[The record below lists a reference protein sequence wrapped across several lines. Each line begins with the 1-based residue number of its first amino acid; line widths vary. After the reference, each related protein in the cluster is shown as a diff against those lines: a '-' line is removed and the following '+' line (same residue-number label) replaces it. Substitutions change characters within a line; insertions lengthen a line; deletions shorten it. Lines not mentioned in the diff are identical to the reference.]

1 MAKAA
6 GPRCNLACRY
16 CYYLPVGKLYG
27 GQRDMTEETLELFTR
42 QYIEAQTTAEV
53 LFTWHGGEPLLRPL
67 TFYRKALELQKRY
80 AEGRHIDNCLQT
92 NGTLITDEVAAFL
105 AENNFL
111 VGVSIDGPQN
121 IHDANRGRSFERVMR
136 GIASLEKHGV
146 MWNAMAT
153 INSANASQPLAF
165 YHFFK
170 SIGARYIQFE
180 PVVHEQGAITAGEWG
195 AFLIALFDEWVRGD
209 IGEVFIQHFEAAI
222 ACFAG
227 VAPGICSLAPTCG
240 HVAAMEHN
248 GDLYS
253 CDHFVDHKHRL
264 GNIHDSTITAM
275 MYSKRQAAFGR
286 QKSESLTRQCRECE
300 FLFTCH
306 GECPKNRTAT
316 DRYGNTRHN
325 ALCEGYY
332 AFFSHAKP
340 YIEALLSQK

>member
-27 GQRDMTEETLELFTR
+27 SDIDMTEETLELFIR

-67 TFYRKALELQKRY
+67 SFYRKALELQRRY
-80 AEGRHIDNCLQT
+80 ATGRHIDNCLQT

-105 AENNFL
+105 AANNFL
-111 VGVSIDGPQN
+111 VGVSIDGPQHV
-121 IHDANRGRSFERVMR
+121 HDANRCHSFERVMR
-136 GIASLEKHGV
+136 GIALLEKHGV

-153 INSANASQPLAF
+153 VNSANVADPITF
-165 YHFFK
+165 YSFFK

-180 PVVHEQGAITAGEWG
+180 PVVHERGAITAAEWG
-195 AFLIALFDEWVRGD
+195 AFLIRLFDEWVSGD
-209 IGEVFIQHFEAAI
+209 IGEVFIQHFEATI

-253 CDHFVDHKHRL
+253 CDHFVDPAHRL
-264 GNIHDSTITAM
+264 GNIHESTITAM
-275 MYSKRQAAFGR
+275 MYSDRQSAFGQ
-286 QKSESLTRQCRECE
+286 QKSESLTLQCRECE

-316 DRYGNTRHN
+316 DCYGNSGHN

-340 YIEALLSQK
+340 YIEALLSVM